1 MDWDTINWYPG
12 HMVKARKMVQENLKL
27 VDLVVE
33 ILDARIPMSSRNPDI
48 DSILGDKPRIMV
60 LNKAD
65 LSDREKTGK
74 WEEHFRDKLG
84 IKCISIDSQHGRG
97 INDLISAAQELA
109 DEINQKLAK
118 KGRRP
123 RPVRLMMVGIP
134 NVGKSSL
141 INRLAGKGSTR
152 TGDRPGVTR
161 GKQWIR
167 VGKGLEMLDTPGIL
181 WPKFEDPEVGFK
193 LAVTGAIKD
202 EIINIEQV
210 TIKLIHLLA
219 DLSPESLRAR
229 YKLDSIDD
237 DPYETLKKIGV
248 KRGCLVSGGNV
259 DTLKAAIIVLNE
271 FRGGKT
277 GLFTLDELECSFR
290 RN

>member
-1 MDWDTINWYPG
+1 MELGTIHWYPG

-27 VDLVVE
+27 VDVAVE
-33 ILDARIPMSSRNPDI
+33 LLDARIPISSRNPNI
-48 DSILGDKPRIMV
+48 DEILGGKPRITV

-65 LSDREKTGK
+65 LADRAQTEKWK
-74 WEEHFRDKLG
+74 LHFLEERG
-84 IKCISIDSQHGRG
+84 CPCIPIDSNAGKG
-97 INDLISAAQELA
+97 INYLISAAQDLA
-109 DEINQKLAK
+109 AAVIERLVA
-118 KGRRP
+118 KGRKP

-141 INRLAGKGSTR
+141 INRLAGRGSTR
-152 TGDRPGVTR
+152 TGDRPGMTR

-181 WPKFEDPEVGFK
+181 WPKFEDPEVGFR

-210 TIKLIHLLA
+210 TIRLIQILA
-219 DLSPESLRAR
+219 VSEPEKILAR
-229 YKLDSIDD
+229 YKLEELDE
-237 DPYETLKKIGV
+237 DPSEILRKIGI

-259 DTLKAAIIVLNE
+259 DTLKTAAIVLNE
-271 FRGGKT
+271 FRGGKI
-277 GLFTLDELECSFR
+277 GLFTLDR
-290 RN
+290 I